1 MSWSAWTENGFGFPL
16 LNDHNEKKIKE
27 FLIKRLD
34 PKDDRIQEIIE
45 AEDPWEY
52 HEMFDQPLSWTI
64 ASMIREETGC
74 KFVTGY
80 DSCGDTDQEEYI
92 GICQVYPWDI
102 ETKMTEKEAV
112 SMLSKYAEELGIDT
126 CPEYFVAEYCE

>member
-34 PKDDRIQEIIE
+34 PKDDRVQEIIE
-45 AEDPWEY
+45 SKDPLEY
-52 HEMFDQPLSWTI
+52 DEMFAQPLSWTI

-74 KFVTGY
+74 KLVTGY
-80 DSCGDTDQEEYI
+80 QSCGETDQEEYI
-92 GICQVYPWDI
+92 GICPDYPWFI
-102 ETKMTEKEAV
+102 ETKITKEEAT
-112 SMLSKYAEELGIDT
+112 SMLSKYAEELGVDAR
-126 CPEYFVAEYCE
+126 PEYFVAEYCG